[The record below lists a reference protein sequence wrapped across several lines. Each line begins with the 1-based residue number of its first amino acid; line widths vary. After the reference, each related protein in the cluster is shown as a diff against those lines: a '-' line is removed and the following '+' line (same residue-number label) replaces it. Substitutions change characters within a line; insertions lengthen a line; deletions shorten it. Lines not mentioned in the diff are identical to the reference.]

1 VLYHADNVI
10 QFISELSRIDGWL
23 KYTVQFPKRGSMA
36 DANPTAGSMLSSV
49 HAHPVHDRDHEDDHL
64 RHFYRQVDHDLN
76 ALLSDGQTPVVVAG
90 VEHEV
95 ATFHRMTTYPSC
107 VEPGVH
113 GVSASLGN
121 EEVHRRAIQL
131 LNSVPTGA
139 TKRALHKF
147 DSYLTTGH
155 ASTDADAI
163 FEAATQAESPIYFC
177 GQPLFSGNLG
187 GQFGRDRPPEFR
199 RGPDPVTR
207 WRRSTC
213 ERRSAGAAVVSS
225 LEAGDATAEANR
237 LISLLPF
244 GPQGPIRPKPVP
256 AQSPECA
263 VTCNKARGAKD
274 LFLPGR
280 VGLFDG
286 ILTGSSLQN
295 HADVQRCS

>member
-1 VLYHADNVI
+1 
-10 QFISELSRIDGWL
+10 
-23 KYTVQFPKRGSMA
+23 
-36 DANPTAGSMLSSV
+36 
-49 HAHPVHDRDHEDDHL
+49 
-64 RHFYRQVDHDLN
+64 
-76 ALLSDGQTPVVVAG
+76 
-90 VEHEV
+90 V

-147 DSYLTTGH
+147 ESYLTTGH

-163 FEAATQAESPIYFC
+163 FEAAHTGRVAH
-177 GQPLFSGNLG
+177 LFLRAAAFSRETSEGNS
-187 GQFGRDRPPEFR
+187 DEIEPPEFR